1 MRGRLAR
8 NSTVR
13 VCANGT
19 QTLSWA
25 VRAAGCI
32 RGSCRLPSSRL
43 RSTVSSS
50 ADVPA
55 LISEEWTSFSS
66 KKPGN
71 RSRSKSAVIS
81 AIARF
86 EGRFFPSR

>member
-8 NSTVR
+8 NSTVK
-13 VCANGT
+13 VCAIG
-19 QTLSWA
+19 
-25 VRAAGCI
+25 R
-32 RGSCRLPSSRL
+32 RPFFGSSGGGLYSRLLATSSSRLPSTDSSR
-43 RSTVSSS
+43 

-55 LISEEWTSFSS
+55 LIAEEWTSFSS

-71 RSRSKSAVIS
+71 RSRSKSAVMS
-81 AIARF
+81 AMARF